1 MRRVPPHTHYPKG
14 GSLSKPS
21 NPFVC
26 SSTMAQPTA
35 IMNTIAASI
44 FRSDLLLVDTG
55 CHVCHLTAHITDEPI
70 GFSSLHPLRNIMF
83 GLANSGTASS
93 VWRDPEEDIGF
104 GMRFGIDRPTSVAR
118 SPGG

>member
-1 MRRVPPHTHYPKG
+1 
-14 GSLSKPS
+14 
-21 NPFVC
+21 
-26 SSTMAQPTA
+26 
-35 IMNTIAASI
+35 
-44 FRSDLLLVDTG
+44 
-55 CHVCHLTAHITDEPI
+55 
-70 GFSSLHPLRNIMF
+70 MF